1 MSRFARLVPFALVL
15 SAISSLALADSL
27 ADMGVLAPKERMPAP
42 DFSLPSLHGGE
53 QRLVDL
59 KSKVV
64 LLHFWA
70 TWCAPCRK
78 EMPELHSIWGD
89 YRERGLELLCV
100 NVDRGNRKGVESFMQ
115 DIGLH
120 FHTLLDAEGAV
131 RNDYEVRALP
141 TTYII
146 GRDGKFIGRIVGERD
161 WQGGAAEKLIQ
172 HLLDGDLS
180 QSL

>member
-1 MSRFARLVPFALVL
+1 VLWAIAVP
-15 SAISSLALADSL
+15 LALAGPL
-27 ADMGVLAPKERMPAP
+27 EDMGVITPKDRMPAP
-42 DFSLPSLHGGE
+42 GFSLPSLHGGE
-53 QRLVDL
+53 QRLADL
-59 KSKVV
+59 KGKVV

-78 EMPELHSIWGD
+78 EMPELHTIWDD
-89 YRERGLELLCV
+89 YREQGLELVCV

-115 DIGLH
+115 DIGLR

-146 GRDGKFIGRIVGERD
+146 GRDGKFVGRIVGERD
-161 WQGGAAEKLIQ
+161 WGGTSAEELVQ
-172 HLLDGDLS
+172 RLLNGGS
-180 QSL
+180 G